1 MIGQAIADGFL
12 TGAILA
18 LGAIGVSLGSQILKF
33 ANFSHSELLTWGAYL
48 ALTFT
53 AFASAGVPIGPL
65 SFGWPLLVAV
75 IIAGLLTGML
85 AVIVDR
91 LIFRRL
97 RSKNANNLTMVF
109 ASFGIALV
117 LRNLV
122 LLLWG
127 PEAQYYTSELQI
139 AIEVLPNIRL
149 LPDQAFVLGLTIV
162 LVIALHAMLKYSRLG
177 MSMRA
182 MAESPSLSR
191 VCGVKIETV
200 VRWTWV
206 FSGMLAAMAGIF
218 MGLTVQLRPEMGFN
232 ILLAIFTAA
241 ILGGSGSLFGA
252 VLGGLVVGLA
262 ENLSVLIIP
271 ASFKAAVPFMILIL
285 VLYFRPQGFLGVK
298 EKR

>member
-1 MIGQAIADGFL
+1 MIGQAVADGFL

-53 AFASAGVPIGPL
+53 AFATAGAPVGPL

-75 IIAGLLTGML
+75 IIAGLLTGVL
-85 AVIVDR
+85 ALIVDR
-91 LIFRRL
+91 LVFRRL
-97 RSKNANNLTMVF
+97 RSKNANSLTMVF

-139 AIEVLPNIRL
+139 AIEVLPDIRL
-149 LPDQAFVLGLTIV
+149 LPDQVFVLGLTIV
-162 LVIALHAMLKYSRLG
+162 VVITLHAMLKYSRLG

-191 VCGVKIETV
+191 VCGVKIET
-200 VRWTWV
+200 RRA
-206 FSGMLAAMAGIF
+206 LD
-218 MGLTVQLRPEMGFN
+218 
-232 ILLAIFTAA
+232 
-241 ILGGSGSLFGA
+241 
-252 VLGGLVVGLA
+252 
-262 ENLSVLIIP
+262 
-271 ASFKAAVPFMILIL
+271 
-285 VLYFRPQGFLGVK
+285 LGVQRHARGDGGNLHGANRAAATGDGIQHPSCHFHGGYPGWLGK
-298 EKR
+298 PVRCGARRNRRRVGREPVSFGHSRKLQGCCSIHDLNSRPIFPPAGLPWR